1 MTRRAFNTR
10 RLAGALVLST
20 GLLLSASIAD
30 AAPRVGV
37 PDAIKRNA
45 AVAPRYEP
53 ATPTKLDEFA
63 QDPNLTSVHF
73 DFNRAALRPSEAEI
87 VASDA
92 RWLKANAPYEVV
104 VEAYADE
111 RGTKPYNTS
120 LARRRA
126 MAVKNQLVAQGVSP
140 DRIAIVSYGEA
151 RPECHDKVRGEA
163 CWSKNRRADILVR
176 RTSIQ
181 NP

>member
-1 MTRRAFNTR
+1 MTRGAISTR
-10 RLAGALVLST
+10 GMAGALVLSA
-20 GLLLSASIAD
+20 GLLSWVLIAD
-30 AAPRVGV
+30 AAPRRDV

-45 AVAPRYEP
+45 AIAPRFEP

-63 QDPNLTSVHF
+63 QDPNLKSVHF
-73 DFNRAALRPSEAEI
+73 GFDRATLRPSEVRI
-87 VASDA
+87 VKSDA

-111 RGTKPYNTS
+111 RGSKPYNTW

-176 RTSIQ
+176 HTSVQ